1 MRSCSRSLAGVCATV
16 RFGLTGEVAEEG
28 AAVSN
33 RAILPQADS
42 VNAAH
47 DSAVAAKRLRPMLRS
62 RCPAHSIT
70 SANEI
75 VIRLDAIG

>member
-1 MRSCSRSLAGVCATV
+1 
-16 RFGLTGEVAEEG
+16 VAEEG

-33 RAILPQADS
+33 RAILPQAES

-47 DSAVAAKRLRPMLRS
+47 NNADAAKRPRPVPRS

-70 SANEI
+70 SAN
-75 VIRLDAIG
+75 RDLFSA